1 METLNIK
8 SVNVI
13 GTVIDEMEIKLP
25 QVFNSDLAHL
35 VIQFGETEI
44 ITNNKG
50 RILEIITPG
59 KAKEIFVGES
69 VKVSNDTTESL
80 NSAINRIEVIDEDI
94 GRVFVSSTVQNAAL
108 SRQDNNETLKV
119 FIKTGK

>member
-13 GTVIDEMEIKLP
+13 GTVIDEMKIELP
-25 QVFNSDLAHL
+25 QVFNSNLVRL